1 MEPGGIAD
9 LHMEKVGNMG
19 SFSKPRWSFF
29 QGEPPK
35 GAVSKKPFLVYKV
48 LVYIS
53 KSVIDI
59 LYRCVAWGNICYIVY
74 QVLKAR
80 PMNIV
85 YWAEMHEFFLR
96 WQKAFL
102 KFLGK
107 QLSIFEACCGFLFC
121 LWKPNVLCFWI
132 SQGRQGL
139 PMGSLLTIK
148 TNIPGTSWDRL
159 PPMPHPSC
167 LNPAQTTGR
176 GAAYAAR
183 QLPHHATCLLD

>member
-19 SFSKPRWSFF
+19 SFSKPCWSFF

-59 LYRCVAWGNICYIVY
+59 LYRCVAWGSICYIVY

-85 YWAEMHEFFLR
+85 YWAEMDEVFFKMTESLFKIP
-96 WQKAFL
+96 WGTAFH
-102 KFLGK
+102 
-107 QLSIFEACCGFLFC
+107 I
-121 LWKPNVLCFWI
+121 
-132 SQGRQGL
+132 
-139 PMGSLLTIK
+139 
-148 TNIPGTSWDRL
+148 
-159 PPMPHPSC
+159 
-167 LNPAQTTGR
+167 
-176 GAAYAAR
+176 
-183 QLPHHATCLLD
+183 